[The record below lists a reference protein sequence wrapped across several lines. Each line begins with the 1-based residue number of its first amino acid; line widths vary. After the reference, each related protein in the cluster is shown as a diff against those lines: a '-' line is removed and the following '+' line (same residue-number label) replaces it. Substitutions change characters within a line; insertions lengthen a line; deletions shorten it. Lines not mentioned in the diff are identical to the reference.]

1 MLDWTKVIE
10 ERLGRRRLPPA
21 LQTEIERELATHL
34 EDLYQEQIGTGM
46 TDLEALNYVLSQQA
60 NWPSLARNI
69 ERAKRK
75 EGIMNQRS
83 KQFWLPALLS
93 LAASMIWLMAIELVA
108 DKLHMEWKYAN
119 LAFLP
124 YVIWIITL
132 PLIGAASGHF
142 SYRAGSRR
150 AACFVAV
157 AFPALVMFVMWLVII
172 AFVLAR
178 KSAMT
183 VHIGYG
189 LLLYGLLLWAV
200 VPGAALLA
208 GTLPLSRYNELKA

>member
-21 LQTEIERELATHL
+21 LQTEIEEELATHL
-34 EDLYQEQIGTGM
+34 EDLYQEQIGMGM

-108 DKLHMEWKYAN
+108 D
-119 LAFLP
+119 
-124 YVIWIITL
+124 
-132 PLIGAASGHF
+132 
-142 SYRAGSRR
+142 
-150 AACFVAV
+150 
-157 AFPALVMFVMWLVII
+157 
-172 AFVLAR
+172 
-178 KSAMT
+178 
-183 VHIGYG
+183 
-189 LLLYGLLLWAV
+189 
-200 VPGAALLA
+200 
-208 GTLPLSRYNELKA
+208 